1 MHDRRRATLTDSASH
16 RVDVGCVALD
26 ERRTERRFAVAGTQ
40 VVVDDDVMTRLA
52 QGLGGVASDV
62 AGATGDQ
69 NGGRL
74 SGGQWS
80 NR

>member
-1 MHDRRRATLTDSASH
+1 MSTSAVSPSM
-16 RVDVGCVALD
+16 
-26 ERRTERRFAVAGTQ
+26 RTPSAASAVAGGQ
-40 VVVDDDVMTRLA
+40 VVVDDDAMTRLA

-80 NR
+80 SR